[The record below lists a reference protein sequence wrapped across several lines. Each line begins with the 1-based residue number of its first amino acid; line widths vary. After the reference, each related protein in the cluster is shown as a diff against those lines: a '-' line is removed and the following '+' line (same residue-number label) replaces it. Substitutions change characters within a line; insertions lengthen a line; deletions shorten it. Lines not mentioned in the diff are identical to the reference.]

1 MKILNNTCKFVL
13 TTPTAVNLASGNPAL
28 REKSLGWS
36 IRTNKIYADFSGKI
50 NLALYF
56 LKDLFCGS
64 LIKQLSNCGL

>member
-1 MKILNNTCKFVL
+1 MKIVNDTCKFVL
-13 TTPTAVNLASGNPAL
+13 STPATVNLASSNPAL

-36 IRTNKIYADFSGKI
+36 IRTDKIHVEFSGKI

-64 LIKQLSNCGL
+64 LIKQVSNCVF